1 MIGRSFA
8 EVGSLIRKSSVLRS
22 LDAMGM
28 ATPLARL
35 ALLACS
41 SPAAAMRQY
50 VAERRQLHSQG
61 RPFLV
66 FALPKSGSTLTEFL
80 LRELGYVDVIHS
92 VCCRR
97 MICRDD
103 AAPAEQ
109 ARCLFRWVGRGQPA
123 FAKTHLR
130 PDRDLNQEL
139 IARGIGGLV
148 QIRDIRDALIS
159 RYHHVRSD
167 PRHRHHAMLRGLPEI
182 EGIKR
187 SFFGTHP
194 GQGDDPI
201 RYFSAWIVDWMSTN
215 RYPVV
220 RYEQLIRLD
229 EAVLAALREV
239 TGRDSVQVDRLR
251 SAMHGSR
258 GGARTLPLEAR
269 LRSKGAGFSTF
280 RNGTEGEWRR
290 VLDREAIDLI
300 KRHAQDALIAAGYE
314 KDSHW

>member
-1 MIGRSFA
+1 MISRSFA
-8 EVGSLIRKSSVLRS
+8 KVGSLMRKSSVLRS

-35 ALLACS
+35 TLSACS
-41 SPAAAMRQY
+41 SPAAAMRRC
-50 VAERRQLHSQG
+50 VAERRQLRSQG
-61 RPFLV
+61 RPLLV
-66 FALPKSGSTLTEFL
+66 FALPKSGSTLTELL
-80 LRELGYVDVIHS
+80 LRELGYVDVNHS

-103 AAPAEQ
+103 AAPTEH
-109 ARCLFRWVGRGQPA
+109 ARCLFHWVRRDQPA

-130 PDRDLNQEL
+130 PDRDLDREL
-139 IARGIGGLV
+139 VARGIGGLV

-159 RYHHVRSD
+159 RYHHVRAD

-187 SFFGTHP
+187 SFFGAQP

-201 RYFSAWIVDWMSTN
+201 EYFSAWIVDWMSTN

-220 RYEQLIRLD
+220 RYEQLIRFD
-229 EAVLAALREV
+229 EAVLATLREV
-239 TGRDSVQVDRLR
+239 TGWDSVQVDRLR
-251 SAMHGSR
+251 SAMHGDRES
-258 GGARTLPLEAR
+258 ARRLPLEAR
-269 LRSKGAGFSTF
+269 LRSNAAKFSTF
-280 RNGTEGEWRR
+280 RGGTPGDWRR
-290 VLDREAIDLI
+290 ILDREAIDLI
-300 KRHAQDALIAAGYE
+300 KLHAQDALAAAGYE